1 MKNLEIGA
9 QTVEAS
15 FTNSIQKME
24 ERLSDTEDLTE
35 EIDTSVK
42 KKTLN
47 LKKLNTKHLGNTRQY
62 EKNKP
67 KNNNYT

>member
-15 FTNSIQKME
+15 FNNSIQKME

-42 KKTLN
+42 KKN
-47 LKKLNTKHLGNTRQY
+47 VKSKKT
-62 EKNKP
+62 
-67 KNNNYT
+67 